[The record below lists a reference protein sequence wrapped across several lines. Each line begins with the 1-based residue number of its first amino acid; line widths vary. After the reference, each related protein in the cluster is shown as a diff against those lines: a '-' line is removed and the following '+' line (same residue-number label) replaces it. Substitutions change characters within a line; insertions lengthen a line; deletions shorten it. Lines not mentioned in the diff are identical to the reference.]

1 MRLDMPDRPNSEKSV
16 SPNSDRPV
24 AVQHLK
30 ALRRAIA
37 AQDELISSA
46 YATQRAA
53 RGQLMLKSILL
64 EIVQVFSRLTAA
76 EEGSVFL
83 LDDKGVVIESILA
96 RGATMRELK
105 RNLIGQVLDQ
115 GLAGWVMKRRRL
127 GIIDDTEADERW
139 VTLAYQPYQVRS
151 VLCIPIFK
159 AKHVCAVVTLM
170 HPNVAHFSHLAI
182 LRYMDVV
189 ASVVGLVLD
198 NVQQKIELTEVNDL
212 HAIGSS
218 ESVPI
223 SDPSSESSGGSPS
236 PSPDMVNTEL
246 TETGVYIITGDGKF
260 LYANP
265 RFAHM
270 FDYRLEDLVTLDSMF
285 ELICADSGD
294 RLLQDIKR
302 CLNREIRSFS
312 GPCEGRG
319 KHGDSIPLILEGN
332 LTRFYG
338 KPAIVGTL
346 QRGSPD
352 K

>member
-1 MRLDMPDRPNSEKSV
+1 M
-16 SPNSDRPV
+16 
-24 AVQHLK
+24 
-30 ALRRAIA
+30 
-37 AQDELISSA
+37 
-46 YATQRAA
+46 
-53 RGQLMLKSILL
+53 
-64 EIVQVFSRLTAA
+64 
-76 EEGSVFL
+76 
-83 LDDKGVVIESILA
+83 IESILA

-115 GLAGWVMKRRRL
+115 GLAGWVVKRRRL
-127 GIIDDTEADERW
+127 GIIDDADADDRW

-159 AKHVCAVVTLM
+159 AKQVCAVVTLM

-182 LRYMDVV
+182 LRYVDVV

-198 NVQQKIELTEVNDL
+198 NVQQKIELTEINEL
-212 HAIGSS
+212 EAIGSS

-223 SDPSSESSGGSPS
+223 SDPSPESSSS
-236 PSPDMVNTEL
+236 SSETANTEL

-265 RFAHM
+265 RFAHI
-270 FDYRLEDLVTLDSMF
+270 FDYRIEDLVTLDSMF
-285 ELICADSGD
+285 ELICPDSGD

-302 CLNREIRSFS
+302 CLSREIRSFS
-312 GPCEGRG
+312 GSCEGRG
-319 KHGDSIPLILEGN
+319 KHGDSLPIILEGN

-346 QRGSPD
+346 QRGSL
-352 K
+352 

>member
-1 MRLDMPDRPNSEKSV
+1 M
-16 SPNSDRPV
+16 SPNSAHSV

-37 AQDELISSA
+37 AQEELISSA
-46 YATQRAA
+46 YASQRAA
-53 RGQLMLKSILL
+53 RGQLMLKSVLL
-64 EIVQVFSRLTAA
+64 EIIQVFSRLTAA
-76 EEGSVFL
+76 EEGSIFL
-83 LDDKGVVIESILA
+83 LNDEGVVIESILA

-115 GLAGWVMKRRRL
+115 GLAGWVVKHRRL
-127 GIIDDTEADERW
+127 GIIDDTETDDRW
-139 VTLAYQPYQVRS
+139 VTLAHQPYEVRS

-159 AKHVCAVVTLM
+159 AKQVCAVVTLM
-170 HPNVAHFSHLAI
+170 HPNVAHFSHLAV

-212 HAIGSS
+212 EAIGSS

-223 SDPSSESSGGSPS
+223 SDPSTDSSSPTSETL
-236 PSPDMVNTEL
+236 NTEL
-246 TETGVYIITGDGKF
+246 TQTGVYIITGEGKF

-265 RFAHM
+265 CFAHV
-270 FDYRLEDLVTLDSMF
+270 FDYRLEDLVTLNSMF
-285 ELICADSGD
+285 ELICPQTGD
-294 RLLQDIKR
+294 LLLQDIKR
-302 CLNREIRSFS
+302 CLNRETRSFRGS
-312 GPCEGRG
+312 CEGRG
-319 KHGDSIPLILEGN
+319 KHGDRIPLILEGN

-346 QRGSPD
+346 SRQ
-352 K
+352 

>member
-1 MRLDMPDRPNSEKSV
+1 MPDRPNSEKPV

-24 AVQHLK
+24 AAQHLK
-30 ALRRAIA
+30 ALQRAIA
-37 AQDELISSA
+37 AQNELISSA

-64 EIVQVFSRLTAA
+64 EIIQVFSRLTAA
-76 EEGSVFL
+76 EEGSIFL
-83 LDDKGVVIESILA
+83 LDDEGVVIESILA

-115 GLAGWVMKRRRL
+115 GLAGWVVKRRRL
-127 GIIDDTEADERW
+127 GIIDDADADDRW

-159 AKHVCAVVTLM
+159 AKQVCAVVTLM
-170 HPNVAHFSHLAI
+170 HPDVAHFSHLAI
-182 LRYMDVV
+182 LRYVDVV

-198 NVQQKIELTEVNDL
+198 NVEQKIELAEINDL
-212 HAIGSS
+212 HAIGSN

-223 SDPSSESSGGSPS
+223 SDPSPNPSGESSSPS
-236 PSPDMVNTEL
+236 PGTVNTEL
-246 TETGVYIITGDGKF
+246 METGVYIITGEGKF

-265 RFAHM
+265 RFAHF

-285 ELICADSGD
+285 DLICPDSGD
-294 RLLQDIKR
+294 RLLHDIKR
-302 CLNREIRSFS
+302 CLHREIRSFS
-312 GPCEGRG
+312 GSCEGRG
-319 KHGDSIPLILEGN
+319 KHGDRIPLILDGN

-346 QRGSPD
+346 QRGGSI
-352 K
+352 

>member
-1 MRLDMPDRPNSEKSV
+1 MRLDMSDRPNSEKSV

-24 AVQHLK
+24 AAQHLK

-37 AQDELISSA
+37 AQEELISSA

-83 LDDKGVVIESILA
+83 LDDEGVVIESILA

-127 GIIDDTEADERW
+127 GIIDDTDADERW

-159 AKHVCAVVTLM
+159 AKQVCAVVTLM
-170 HPNVAHFSHLAI
+170 HPDVAHFSHLAI
-182 LRYMDVV
+182 LRYVDVV

-198 NVQQKIELTEVNDL
+198 NVEQKIELAEINDL
-212 HAIGSS
+212 HAIGSD

-223 SDPSSESSGGSPS
+223 SDPSPNSSGESSSPS
-236 PSPDMVNTEL
+236 LATVNTEL
-246 TETGVYIITGDGKF
+246 TETGVYIITGEGKF

-265 RFAHM
+265 RFAHF
-270 FDYRLEDLVTLDSMF
+270 FDYHLEDLVTLDSMF
-285 ELICADSGD
+285 ELICPDSGD

-302 CLNREIRSFS
+302 CLHREIRSFS
-312 GPCEGRG
+312 GSCEGRG
-319 KHGDSIPLILEGN
+319 KHGNTIPLILEGN

-346 QRGSPD
+346 QRG
-352 K
+352 

>member
-1 MRLDMPDRPNSEKSV
+1 MRLDMPDRPNPEKSV

-24 AVQHLK
+24 AAQHLK

-37 AQDELISSA
+37 AQEELISSA

-83 LDDKGVVIESILA
+83 LDDEGVVIESILA

-115 GLAGWVMKRRRL
+115 GLAGWVVKRRRL
-127 GIIDDTEADERW
+127 GIIDDADADDRW

-159 AKHVCAVVTLM
+159 AKQVCAVVTLM

-182 LRYMDVV
+182 LRYVDVV

-198 NVQQKIELTEVNDL
+198 NVQQRIELAEINEL
-212 HAIGSS
+212 EAIGSS

-223 SDPSSESSGGSPS
+223 SDPSPESSSS
-236 PSPDMVNTEL
+236 SSETANTEL

-265 RFAHM
+265 RFAQI
-270 FDYRLEDLVTLDSMF
+270 FDYRIEDLVTLDSMF
-285 ELICADSGD
+285 ELICPDSGD

-302 CLNREIRSFS
+302 CLSREIRSFS
-312 GPCEGRG
+312 GSCEGRG
-319 KHGDSIPLILEGN
+319 KHSNSIPLILEGN

-346 QRGSPD
+346 KRGSL
-352 K
+352 